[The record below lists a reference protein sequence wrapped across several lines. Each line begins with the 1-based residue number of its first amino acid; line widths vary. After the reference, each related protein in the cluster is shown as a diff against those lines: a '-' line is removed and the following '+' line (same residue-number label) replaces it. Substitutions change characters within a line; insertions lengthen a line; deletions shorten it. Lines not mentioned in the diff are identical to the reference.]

1 MKKLKKV
8 IGVLLIL
15 TTMTGCVK
23 YKNTMTINNDKSMV
37 FEGSYLISDKLLES
51 ADSTTFFTEENKK
64 ALEERG
70 VTVTDKKENGYT
82 GIAVSKKYDNIDKIS
97 NDTGKEVTISDY
109 FKEDFDDSVL
119 FKVEKGFLKNKY
131 TANFKYDSNV
141 GAGDG
146 GDTSTSQAL
155 TENDKKLAVTDDLTT
170 TTPSTGEDTT
180 TNTPST
186 GDNTTIPTTPKDNTT
201 TTPDNGTTDPTTPG
215 TTNPDD
221 SKIDPDLMGLAGEM
235 EFSYIVNLPEKA
247 LTNNATN
254 VSSDGKT
261 LTWSLMQSQMSNIEF
276 SFELKNMTNYYI
288 LYGGIAAA
296 VIIVIIIIITII
308 KKCKKGKEPVPAQNE
323 PIHADYD
330 PSIAQAVPNP
340 ALVNGNVTP
349 EMPMESAQ
357 APVVN
362 EQQVEAATV
371 AEPVQMQESMSTE
384 VQPQPTNDMMVN
396 GPIGNNNTEPQ
407 AHIIPEV
414 TEEPQVV
421 VQEKQPTFITPQT
434 APEEPV
440 VVNEPVQQEIQI
452 DRPQTVDMNQNQ

>member
-1 MKKLKKV
+1 MKNLKKV

-23 YKNTMTINNDKSMV
+23 YKNTMTINNDKSMI
-37 FEGSYLISDKLLES
+37 FEGSYLISDKLLETS
-51 ADSTTFFTEENKK
+51 DSTTFFSEENKK

-70 VTVTDKKENGYT
+70 VKVSEKKENNYT

-97 NDTGKEVTISDY
+97 NKNGKEVTISDY
-109 FKEDFDDSVL
+109 FKEDFDDSIL

-141 GAGDG
+141 GTGDG

-170 TTPSTGEDTT
+170 TTPSTGEEAT
-180 TNTPST
+180 TPST
-186 GDNTTIPTTPKDNTT
+186 GDDT
-201 TTPDNGTTDPTTPG
+201 TTPDDGTTTPTTP
-215 TTNPDD
+215 TTPDTTEPGD
-221 SKIDPDLMGLAGEM
+221 SGFDSDIMGLAGEM
-235 EFSYIVNLPEKA
+235 EFNYVVNLPEKA

-254 VSSDGKT
+254 VSNDGKT
-261 LTWSLMQSQMSNIEF
+261 LTWSLMQSQISNIEF

-288 LYGGIAAA
+288 LYGGITAA
-296 VIIVIIIIITII
+296 VIIVIIIIISLI
-308 KKCKKGKEPVPAQNE
+308 KKGKKEKEVVPAQNE

-340 ALVNGNVTP
+340 AIVNGNVTP
-349 EMPMESAQ
+349 EMQ
-357 APVVN
+357 AETVQTSVVSEQPV
-362 EQQVEAATV
+362 ETTTI
-371 AEPVQMQESMSTE
+371 AEPIQTQESTTAQTQQQE
-384 VQPQPTNDMMVN
+384 TNDMIAN

-414 TEEPQVV
+414 TEEPKVV
-421 VQEKQPTFITPQT
+421 IPEKQPTFITPET
-434 APEEPV
+434 APEEPIV
-440 VVNEPVQQEIQI
+440 VEEPIHQEIQI
-452 DRPQTVDMNQNQ
+452 DRPQTIDMNQNQ

>member
-1 MKKLKKV
+1 MKNLKKV

-23 YKNTMTINNDKSMV
+23 YKNTMTINNDKSMI
-37 FEGSYLISDKLLES
+37 FEGSYLISDKLLETS
-51 ADSTTFFTEENKK
+51 DSTTFFSEENKK

-70 VTVTDKKENGYT
+70 VKVSEKKENNYT

-97 NDTGKEVTISDY
+97 NKNGKEVTISDY
-109 FKEDFDDSVL
+109 FKEDFDDSIL

-141 GAGDG
+141 GTGDG

-170 TTPSTGEDTT
+170 TTPSTGEEAT
-180 TNTPST
+180 TPST
-186 GDNTTIPTTPKDNTT
+186 GDDT
-201 TTPDNGTTDPTTPG
+201 TTPDDGTTTPTTP
-215 TTNPDD
+215 TTPDTTEPGD
-221 SKIDPDLMGLAGEM
+221 SGFDSDIMGLAGEM
-235 EFSYIVNLPEKA
+235 EFNYVVNLPEKA

-254 VSSDGKT
+254 VSNDGKT
-261 LTWSLMQSQMSNIEF
+261 LTWSLMQSQISNIEF

-288 LYGGIAAA
+288 LYGAIAAA
-296 VIIVIIIIITII
+296 VIIVIIIVILLI
-308 KKCKKGKEPVPAQNE
+308 KKGKKGKEVVPAQNE

-340 ALVNGNVTP
+340 AIVNGNVIP
-349 EMPMESAQ
+349 EMPVETTQ
-357 APVVN
+357 ASVVN
-362 EQQVEAATV
+362 EQPVETTTIE
-371 AEPVQMQESMSTE
+371 EPIQTQESTTAQTQQQE
-384 VQPQPTNDMMVN
+384 TNDMIAN

-414 TEEPQVV
+414 TEEPKVV
-421 VQEKQPTFITPQT
+421 IPEKQPTFITPET
-434 APEEPV
+434 APEEPIV
-440 VVNEPVQQEIQI
+440 VEEPIDQEIQI
-452 DRPQTVDMNQNQ
+452 DRPQTIDMNQNQ

>member
-1 MKKLKKV
+1 MKNLKKV

-23 YKNTMTINNDKSMV
+23 YKNTMTINNDKSMI
-37 FEGSYLISDKLLES
+37 FEGSYLISDKLLETS
-51 ADSTTFFTEENKK
+51 DSTTFFSEENKK

-70 VTVTDKKENGYT
+70 VKVSEKKENNYT

-97 NDTGKEVTISDY
+97 NKNGKEVTISDY
-109 FKEDFDDSVL
+109 FKEDFDDSIL

-141 GAGDG
+141 GTGDG

-170 TTPSTGEDTT
+170 TTPSTGEEATT
-180 TNTPST
+180 
-186 GDNTTIPTTPKDNTT
+186 PTTP
-201 TTPDNGTTDPTTPG
+201 TTPDTTEPG
-215 TTNPDD
+215 D
-221 SKIDPDLMGLAGEM
+221 SGFDSDIMGLAGEM
-235 EFSYIVNLPEKA
+235 EFNYVVNLPEKA

-254 VSSDGKT
+254 VSNDGKT
-261 LTWSLMQSQMSNIEF
+261 LTWSLMQSQISNIEF

-296 VIIVIIIIITII
+296 LIIVIIIIISLI
-308 KKCKKGKEPVPAQNE
+308 KKGKKGKEVVPAQNE

-340 ALVNGNVTP
+340 AIVNGNVTP
-349 EMPMESAQ
+349 EMQ
-357 APVVN
+357 AETVQTSVVSEQPV
-362 EQQVEAATV
+362 ETTTI
-371 AEPVQMQESMSTE
+371 AEPIQTQESTTAQTQQQE
-384 VQPQPTNDMMVN
+384 TNDMIAN

-414 TEEPQVV
+414 TEEPKVV
-421 VQEKQPTFITPQT
+421 IPEKQPTFITPET
-434 APEEPV
+434 APEEPIV
-440 VVNEPVQQEIQI
+440 VEEPIHQEIQI
-452 DRPQTVDMNQNQ
+452 DRPQTIDMNQNQ

>member
-1 MKKLKKV
+1 MKNLKKV

-23 YKNTMTINNDKSMV
+23 YKNTMTINNDKSMI
-37 FEGSYLISDKLLES
+37 FEGSYLISDKLLETS
-51 ADSTTFFTEENKK
+51 DSTTFFSEENKK

-70 VTVTDKKENGYT
+70 VKVSEKKENNYT

-97 NDTGKEVTISDY
+97 NKNGKEVTISDY
-109 FKEDFDDSVL
+109 FKEDFDDSIL

-141 GAGDG
+141 GTGDG

-170 TTPSTGEDTT
+170 TTPNTGEEAT
-180 TNTPST
+180 TPST
-186 GDNTTIPTTPKDNTT
+186 GDDT
-201 TTPDNGTTDPTTPG
+201 TTPDDGTTTPTTP
-215 TTNPDD
+215 TTPDTTEPGD
-221 SKIDPDLMGLAGEM
+221 SGFDSDIMGLAGEM
-235 EFSYIVNLPEKA
+235 EFNYVVNLPEKA

-254 VSSDGKT
+254 VSNDGKT
-261 LTWSLMQSQMSNIEF
+261 LTWSLMQSQISNIEF

-288 LYGGIAAA
+288 LYGGITAA
-296 VIIVIIIIITII
+296 VIIVIIIIISLI
-308 KKCKKGKEPVPAQNE
+308 KKGKKGKEVVPAQNE

-340 ALVNGNVTP
+340 AIVNGNVTP
-349 EMPMESAQ
+349 EMQ
-357 APVVN
+357 AETVQTSVVSEQPV
-362 EQQVEAATV
+362 ETTTI
-371 AEPVQMQESMSTE
+371 AEPIQTQESTTAQTQQQE
-384 VQPQPTNDMMVN
+384 TNDMIAN

-414 TEEPQVV
+414 TEEPKVV
-421 VQEKQPTFITPQT
+421 IPEKQPTFITPET
-434 APEEPV
+434 APEEPIV
-440 VVNEPVQQEIQI
+440 VEEPIHQEIQI
-452 DRPQTVDMNQNQ
+452 DRPQTIDMNQNQ

>member
-1 MKKLKKV
+1 MKNLKKV

-23 YKNTMTINNDKSMV
+23 YKNTMTINNDKSMI
-37 FEGSYLISDKLLES
+37 FEGSYLISDKLLETS
-51 ADSTTFFTEENKK
+51 DSTTFFSEENKK

-70 VTVTDKKENGYT
+70 VKVSEKKENNYT

-97 NDTGKEVTISDY
+97 NENGKEVTISDY

-141 GAGDG
+141 GPGDS

-170 TTPSTGEDTT
+170 TTPSTGEEAT
-180 TNTPST
+180 TPST
-186 GDNTTIPTTPKDNTT
+186 GDDT
-201 TTPDNGTTDPTTPG
+201 TTPDDGTTTPTTPD
-215 TTNPDD
+215 TTEPGD
-221 SKIDPDLMGLAGEM
+221 SGFDSDIMGLAGEM
-235 EFSYIVNLPEKA
+235 EFNYVVNLPEKA

-254 VSSDGKT
+254 VSNDGKT
-261 LTWSLMQSQMSNIEF
+261 LTWSLMQSQISNIEF

-296 VIIVIIIIITII
+296 VIIVIIIIISLI
-308 KKCKKGKEPVPAQNE
+308 KKGKKGKEVVPAQNE

-340 ALVNGNVTP
+340 AIVNGNVTP
-349 EMPMESAQ
+349 EMPVETAQ
-357 APVVN
+357 TSVVN
-362 EQQVEAATV
+362 EQAAETTTI
-371 AEPVQMQESMSTE
+371 AQPIQTQESTTAQTQQQE
-384 VQPQPTNDMMVN
+384 TNDMIAN

-414 TEEPQVV
+414 TEEPKVV
-421 VQEKQPTFITPQT
+421 IPEKQPTFITPET
-434 APEEPV
+434 APEEPIV
-440 VVNEPVQQEIQI
+440 VEEPIHQEIQI
-452 DRPQTVDMNQNQ
+452 DRPQTIDMNQNQ

>member
-1 MKKLKKV
+1 MKNLKKV

-23 YKNTMTINNDKSMV
+23 YKNTMTINNDKSMI
-37 FEGSYLISDKLLES
+37 FEGSYLISDKLLETS
-51 ADSTTFFTEENKK
+51 DSTTFFSEENKK

-70 VTVTDKKENGYT
+70 VKVSEKKENNYT

-97 NDTGKEVTISDY
+97 NKNGKEVTISDY
-109 FKEDFDDSVL
+109 FKEDFDDSIL

-141 GAGDG
+141 GTGDG

-170 TTPSTGEDTT
+170 TTPSTGEEAT
-180 TNTPST
+180 TPST
-186 GDNTTIPTTPKDNTT
+186 GDDT
-201 TTPDNGTTDPTTPG
+201 TTPDDGTTTPTTP
-215 TTNPDD
+215 TTPDTTEPGD
-221 SKIDPDLMGLAGEM
+221 SGFDSDIMGLAGEM
-235 EFSYIVNLPEKA
+235 EFNYVVNLPEKA

-254 VSSDGKT
+254 VSNDGKT
-261 LTWSLMQSQMSNIEF
+261 LTWSLMQSQISNIEF

-296 VIIVIIIIITII
+296 VIIVIIIIISLI
-308 KKCKKGKEPVPAQNE
+308 KKGKKGKEVVPAQNE

-349 EMPMESAQ
+349 EMPVETTQ
-357 APVVN
+357 ASVVN
-362 EQQVEAATV
+362 EQPVETTTIAQPIQT
-371 AEPVQMQESMSTE
+371 QESTTAQTQQQE
-384 VQPQPTNDMMVN
+384 TNDMIAN

-414 TEEPQVV
+414 TEEPKVV
-421 VQEKQPTFITPQT
+421 IPEKQPTFITPET
-434 APEEPV
+434 APEEPIV
-440 VVNEPVQQEIQI
+440 VEEPIHQEIQI
-452 DRPQTVDMNQNQ
+452 DRPQTIDMNQNQ

>member
-1 MKKLKKV
+1 MKNLKKV

-23 YKNTMTINNDKSMV
+23 YKNTMTINNDKSMI
-37 FEGSYLISDKLLES
+37 FEGSYLISDKLLETS
-51 ADSTTFFTEENKK
+51 DSTTFFSEENKK

-70 VTVTDKKENGYT
+70 VKVSEKKENNYT

-97 NDTGKEVTISDY
+97 NENGKEVTISDY

-141 GAGDG
+141 GPGDS

-170 TTPSTGEDTT
+170 TTPSTGEEAT
-180 TNTPST
+180 TPST
-186 GDNTTIPTTPKDNTT
+186 GDDT
-201 TTPDNGTTDPTTPG
+201 TTPDDGTTTPTTP
-215 TTNPDD
+215 TTPDTTEPGD
-221 SKIDPDLMGLAGEM
+221 SGFDSDIMGLAGEM
-235 EFSYIVNLPEKA
+235 EFNYVVNLPEKA

-254 VSSDGKT
+254 VSNDGKS
-261 LTWSLMQSQMSNIEF
+261 LTWSLMQSQISNIEF

-296 VIIVIIIIITII
+296 VIIVIIIIISLI
-308 KKCKKGKEPVPAQNE
+308 KKGKKGKEVVPAQNE

-340 ALVNGNVTP
+340 AIVNGNVTP
-349 EMPMESAQ
+349 EMQVETAQ
-357 APVVN
+357 TSVVN
-362 EQQVEAATV
+362 EQAVETTTIAQPIQT
-371 AEPVQMQESMSTE
+371 QESTTAQTQQQE
-384 VQPQPTNDMMVN
+384 TNDMIAN

-414 TEEPQVV
+414 TEEPKVV
-421 VQEKQPTFITPQT
+421 IPEKQPTFITPET
-434 APEEPV
+434 APEEPIV
-440 VVNEPVQQEIQI
+440 VEEPIHQEIQI
-452 DRPQTVDMNQNQ
+452 DRPQTIDMNQNQ

>member
-1 MKKLKKV
+1 MKNLKKV

-23 YKNTMTINNDKSMV
+23 YKNTMTINNDKSMI
-37 FEGSYLISDKLLES
+37 FEGSYLISDKLLETS
-51 ADSTTFFTEENKK
+51 DSTTFFSEENKK

-70 VTVTDKKENGYT
+70 VKVSEKKENNYT

-97 NDTGKEVTISDY
+97 NENGKEVTISDY

-141 GAGDG
+141 GPGDS

-170 TTPSTGEDTT
+170 TTPSTGEEAT
-180 TNTPST
+180 TPST
-186 GDNTTIPTTPKDNTT
+186 GDDT
-201 TTPDNGTTDPTTPG
+201 TTPDDGTTTPTTP
-215 TTNPDD
+215 TTPDTTEPGD
-221 SKIDPDLMGLAGEM
+221 SGFDSDIMGLAGEM
-235 EFSYIVNLPEKA
+235 EFNYVVNLPEKA

-254 VSSDGKT
+254 VSNDGKT
-261 LTWSLMQSQMSNIEF
+261 LTWSLMQSQISNIEF

-296 VIIVIIIIITII
+296 LIIVIIIIISLI
-308 KKCKKGKEPVPAQNE
+308 KKGKKGKEVVPAQNE

-340 ALVNGNVTP
+340 AIVNGNVTP
-349 EMPMESAQ
+349 EMQVETAQ
-357 APVVN
+357 TSVVN
-362 EQQVEAATV
+362 EQAVETTTIAQPIQT
-371 AEPVQMQESMSTE
+371 QESTTAQTQQQE
-384 VQPQPTNDMMVN
+384 TNDMIAN

-414 TEEPQVV
+414 TEEPKVV
-421 VQEKQPTFITPQT
+421 IPEKQPTFITPET
-434 APEEPV
+434 APEEPIV
-440 VVNEPVQQEIQI
+440 VEEPIHQEIQI
-452 DRPQTVDMNQNQ
+452 DRPQTIDMNQNQ

>member
-1 MKKLKKV
+1 MKNLKKV

-23 YKNTMTINNDKSMV
+23 YKNTMTINNDKSMI
-37 FEGSYLISDKLLES
+37 FEGSYLISDKLLETS
-51 ADSTTFFTEENKK
+51 DSTTFFSEENKK

-70 VTVTDKKENGYT
+70 VKVSEKKENNYT

-97 NDTGKEVTISDY
+97 NENGKEVTISDY

-141 GAGDG
+141 GPGDS

-170 TTPSTGEDTT
+170 TTPSSGEEATI
-180 TNTPST
+180 PST
-186 GDNTTIPTTPKDNTT
+186 GDDT
-201 TTPDNGTTDPTTPG
+201 TTPDDGTTTPTTP
-215 TTNPDD
+215 TTPDTTEPGD
-221 SKIDPDLMGLAGEM
+221 SGFDSDIMGLAGEM
-235 EFSYIVNLPEKA
+235 EFNYVVNLPEKA

-254 VSSDGKT
+254 VSNDGKT
-261 LTWSLMQSQMSNIEF
+261 LTWSLMKSQISNIEF

-296 VIIVIIIIITII
+296 VIIVIIIIISLI
-308 KKCKKGKEPVPAQNE
+308 KKGKKGKEVVPAQNE

-340 ALVNGNVTP
+340 AIVNGNVTP
-349 EMPMESAQ
+349 EMQVETAQ
-357 APVVN
+357 TSVVN
-362 EQQVEAATV
+362 EQAVETTTIAQPIQT
-371 AEPVQMQESMSTE
+371 QESTTAQTQQQE
-384 VQPQPTNDMMVN
+384 TNDMIAN

-414 TEEPQVV
+414 TEEPKVV
-421 VQEKQPTFITPQT
+421 IPEKQPTFITPET
-434 APEEPV
+434 APEEPIV
-440 VVNEPVQQEIQI
+440 VEEPIHQEIQI
-452 DRPQTVDMNQNQ
+452 DRPQTIDMNQNQ

>member
-1 MKKLKKV
+1 MKNLKKV

-23 YKNTMTINNDKSMV
+23 YKNTMTINNDKSMI
-37 FEGSYLISDKLLES
+37 FEGSYLISDKLLETS
-51 ADSTTFFTEENKK
+51 DSTTFFSEENKK

-70 VTVTDKKENGYT
+70 VKVSEKKENNYT

-97 NDTGKEVTISDY
+97 NKNGKEVTISDY
-109 FKEDFDDSVL
+109 FKEDFDDSIL

-141 GAGDG
+141 GTGDG

-170 TTPSTGEDTT
+170 TTPSTGEEAT
-180 TNTPST
+180 TPST
-186 GDNTTIPTTPKDNTT
+186 GDDT
-201 TTPDNGTTDPTTPG
+201 TTPDDGTTTPTTP
-215 TTNPDD
+215 TTPDTTEPGD
-221 SKIDPDLMGLAGEM
+221 SGFDSDIMGLAGEM
-235 EFSYIVNLPEKA
+235 EFNYVVNLPEKA

-254 VSSDGKT
+254 VSNDGKT
-261 LTWSLMQSQMSNIEF
+261 LTWSLMQSQISNIEF

-296 VIIVIIIIITII
+296 LIIVIIIIISLI
-308 KKCKKGKEPVPAQNE
+308 KKGKKGKEVVPAQNE

-340 ALVNGNVTP
+340 AIVNGNVTP
-349 EMPMESAQ
+349 EMQ
-357 APVVN
+357 AETVQTSVVSEQPV
-362 EQQVEAATV
+362 ETTTI
-371 AEPVQMQESMSTE
+371 AEPIQTQESTTAQTQQQE
-384 VQPQPTNDMMVN
+384 TNDMIAN

-414 TEEPQVV
+414 TEEPKVV
-421 VQEKQPTFITPQT
+421 IPEKQPTFITPET
-434 APEEPV
+434 APEEPIV
-440 VVNEPVQQEIQI
+440 VEEPIHQEIQI
-452 DRPQTVDMNQNQ
+452 DRPQTIDMNQNQ

>member
-1 MKKLKKV
+1 MKNLKKV

-23 YKNTMTINNDKSMV
+23 YKNTMTINNDKSMI
-37 FEGSYLISDKLLES
+37 FEGSYLISDKLLETS
-51 ADSTTFFTEENKK
+51 DSTTFFSEENKK

-70 VTVTDKKENGYT
+70 VKVSEKKENNYT

-97 NDTGKEVTISDY
+97 NKNGKEVTISDY

-141 GAGDG
+141 GTGDG

-170 TTPSTGEDTT
+170 TTPNTGEEAT
-180 TNTPST
+180 TPST
-186 GDNTTIPTTPKDNTT
+186 GDET
-201 TTPDNGTTDPTTPG
+201 TTPDDGTTTPTTP
-215 TTNPDD
+215 TTPDTTEPGD
-221 SKIDPDLMGLAGEM
+221 SGFDSDIMGLAGEM
-235 EFSYIVNLPEKA
+235 EFNYVVNLPEKA

-254 VSSDGKT
+254 VSNDGKT
-261 LTWSLMQSQMSNIEF
+261 LTWSLMQSQISNIEF

-288 LYGGIAAA
+288 LYGGITAA
-296 VIIVIIIIITII
+296 VIIVIIIIISLI
-308 KKCKKGKEPVPAQNE
+308 KKGKKGKEVVPAQNE

-340 ALVNGNVTP
+340 AIVNGNVTP
-349 EMPMESAQ
+349 EMQ
-357 APVVN
+357 AETVQTSVVSEQPV
-362 EQQVEAATV
+362 ETTTI
-371 AEPVQMQESMSTE
+371 AEPIQTQESTTAQTQQQE
-384 VQPQPTNDMMVN
+384 TNDMIAN

-414 TEEPQVV
+414 TEEPKVV
-421 VQEKQPTFITPQT
+421 IPEKQPTFITPET
-434 APEEPV
+434 APEEPIV
-440 VVNEPVQQEIQI
+440 VEEPIHQEIQI
-452 DRPQTVDMNQNQ
+452 DRPQTIDMNQNQ

>member
-1 MKKLKKV
+1 MKNLKKV

-23 YKNTMTINNDKSMV
+23 YKNTMTINNDKSMI
-37 FEGSYLISDKLLES
+37 FEGSYLISDKLLETS
-51 ADSTTFFTEENKK
+51 DSTTFFSEENKK

-70 VTVTDKKENGYT
+70 VKVSEKKENNYT

-97 NDTGKEVTISDY
+97 NENGKEVTISDY

-141 GAGDG
+141 GPGDS

-170 TTPSTGEDTT
+170 TTPSTGEEAT
-180 TNTPST
+180 TPST
-186 GDNTTIPTTPKDNTT
+186 GDDT
-201 TTPDNGTTDPTTPG
+201 TTPDDGTTTPTTP
-215 TTNPDD
+215 TTPDTTEPGD
-221 SKIDPDLMGLAGEM
+221 SGFDSDIMGLAGEM
-235 EFSYIVNLPEKA
+235 EFNYVVNLPEKA

-254 VSSDGKT
+254 VSNDGKT
-261 LTWSLMQSQMSNIEF
+261 LTWSLMQSQISNIEF

-296 VIIVIIIIITII
+296 VIIVIIIIISLI
-308 KKCKKGKEPVPAQNE
+308 KKGKKGKEVVPAQNE

-340 ALVNGNVTP
+340 AIVNGNVTP
-349 EMPMESAQ
+349 EMPVETAQ
-357 APVVN
+357 TSVVN
-362 EQQVEAATV
+362 EQAAETTTI
-371 AEPVQMQESMSTE
+371 AQPIQTQESTTAQTQQQE
-384 VQPQPTNDMMVN
+384 TNDMIAN

-414 TEEPQVV
+414 TEEPKVV
-421 VQEKQPTFITPQT
+421 IPEKQPTFITPET
-434 APEEPV
+434 APEEPIV
-440 VVNEPVQQEIQI
+440 VEEPIHQEIQI
-452 DRPQTVDMNQNQ
+452 DRPQTIDMNQNQ

>member
-1 MKKLKKV
+1 MKNLKKV

-23 YKNTMTINNDKSMV
+23 YKNTMTINNDKSMI
-37 FEGSYLISDKLLES
+37 FEGSYLISDKLLETS
-51 ADSTTFFTEENKK
+51 DSTTFFSEENKK

-70 VTVTDKKENGYT
+70 VKVSEKKENNYT

-97 NDTGKEVTISDY
+97 NENGKEVTISDY

-141 GAGDG
+141 GTGDG

-170 TTPSTGEDTT
+170 TTPSTGEEAT
-180 TNTPST
+180 TPST
-186 GDNTTIPTTPKDNTT
+186 GDDT
-201 TTPDNGTTDPTTPG
+201 TTPDDGTTTPTTP
-215 TTNPDD
+215 TTPDTTEPGD
-221 SKIDPDLMGLAGEM
+221 SGFDSDIMGLAGEM
-235 EFSYIVNLPEKA
+235 EFNYVVNLPEKA

-254 VSSDGKT
+254 VSNDGKT
-261 LTWSLMQSQMSNIEF
+261 LTWSLMQSQISNIEF

-288 LYGGIAAA
+288 LYGGITAA
-296 VIIVIIIIITII
+296 VIIVIIIIISLI
-308 KKCKKGKEPVPAQNE
+308 KKGKKGKEVVPAQNE

-340 ALVNGNVTP
+340 AIVNGNVTP
-349 EMPMESAQ
+349 EMQ
-357 APVVN
+357 AETVQTSVVSEQPV
-362 EQQVEAATV
+362 ETTTI
-371 AEPVQMQESMSTE
+371 AEPIQTQESTTAQTQQQE
-384 VQPQPTNDMMVN
+384 TNDMIAN

-414 TEEPQVV
+414 TEEPKVV
-421 VQEKQPTFITPQT
+421 IPEKQPTFITPET
-434 APEEPV
+434 APEEPIV
-440 VVNEPVQQEIQI
+440 VEEPIHQEIQI
-452 DRPQTVDMNQNQ
+452 DRPQTIDMNQNQ

>member
-1 MKKLKKV
+1 MKNLKKV

-23 YKNTMTINNDKSMV
+23 YKNTMTINNDKSMI
-37 FEGSYLISDKLLES
+37 FEGSYLISDKLLETS
-51 ADSTTFFTEENKK
+51 DSTTFFSEENKK

-70 VTVTDKKENGYT
+70 VKVSEKKENNYT

-97 NDTGKEVTISDY
+97 NENGKEVTISDY

-141 GAGDG
+141 GPGDS

-170 TTPSTGEDTT
+170 TTPSTGEEAT
-180 TNTPST
+180 TPST
-186 GDNTTIPTTPKDNTT
+186 GDDT
-201 TTPDNGTTDPTTPG
+201 TTPDDGTTTPTTP
-215 TTNPDD
+215 TTPDTTEPGD
-221 SKIDPDLMGLAGEM
+221 SGFDSDIMGLAGEM
-235 EFSYIVNLPEKA
+235 EFNYVVNLPEKT

-254 VSSDGKT
+254 VSNDGKT
-261 LTWSLMQSQMSNIEF
+261 LTWSLMQSQISNIEF

-296 VIIVIIIIITII
+296 VIIVIIIIISLI
-308 KKCKKGKEPVPAQNE
+308 KKGKKGKEVVPAQNE

-340 ALVNGNVTP
+340 AIVNGNVTP
-349 EMPMESAQ
+349 EMQVETAQ
-357 APVVN
+357 TSVVN
-362 EQQVEAATV
+362 EQAVETTTIAQPIQT
-371 AEPVQMQESMSTE
+371 QESTTAQTQQQE
-384 VQPQPTNDMMVN
+384 TNDMIAN

-414 TEEPQVV
+414 TEEPKVV
-421 VQEKQPTFITPQT
+421 IPEKQPTFITPET
-434 APEEPV
+434 APEEPIV
-440 VVNEPVQQEIQI
+440 VEEPIHQEIQI
-452 DRPQTVDMNQNQ
+452 DRPQTIDMNQNQ

>member
-1 MKKLKKV
+1 MKNLKKV

-23 YKNTMTINNDKSMV
+23 YKNTMTINNDKSMI
-37 FEGSYLISDKLLES
+37 FEGSYLISDKLLETS
-51 ADSTTFFTEENKK
+51 DSTTFFSEENKK

-70 VTVTDKKENGYT
+70 VKVSEKKENNYT

-97 NDTGKEVTISDY
+97 NENGKEVTISDY

-141 GAGDG
+141 GTGDG

-170 TTPSTGEDTT
+170 TTPSTGEEAT
-180 TNTPST
+180 TPST
-186 GDNTTIPTTPKDNTT
+186 GDDT
-201 TTPDNGTTDPTTPG
+201 TTPDDGTTTPTTPEATEPG
-215 TTNPDD
+215 D
-221 SKIDPDLMGLAGEM
+221 SGFDSDIMGLAGEM
-235 EFSYIVNLPEKA
+235 EFNYVVNLPEKA

-254 VSSDGKT
+254 VSNNGKT
-261 LTWSLMQSQMSNIEF
+261 LTWSLMQSQISNIEF

-296 VIIVIIIIITII
+296 VIIVIIIIILLV
-308 KKCKKGKEPVPAQNE
+308 KKGKKGKEVVPAQNE

-340 ALVNGNVTP
+340 AIVNGNVTP
-349 EMPMESAQ
+349 EMPVETAQ
-357 APVVN
+357 TSVVN
-362 EQQVEAATV
+362 EQAVETTTI
-371 AEPVQMQESMSTE
+371 AEPIQTQESTTAQTQQQE
-384 VQPQPTNDMMVN
+384 TNDMIAN

-414 TEEPQVV
+414 TEEPKVV
-421 VQEKQPTFITPQT
+421 IPEKQPTFITPET
-434 APEEPV
+434 APEEPIV
-440 VVNEPVQQEIQI
+440 VEEPIHQEIQI
-452 DRPQTVDMNQNQ
+452 DRPQTIDMNQNQ

>member
-1 MKKLKKV
+1 MKNLKKV

-23 YKNTMTINNDKSMV
+23 YKNTMTINNDKSMI
-37 FEGSYLISDKLLES
+37 FEGSYLISDKLLETS
-51 ADSTTFFTEENKK
+51 DSTTFFSEENKK

-70 VTVTDKKENGYT
+70 VKVSEKKENNYT
-82 GIAVSKKYDNIDKIS
+82 GISVSKKYDNIDKIS
-97 NDTGKEVTISDY
+97 NDTGKDVTISDY

-141 GAGDG
+141 GPGDS

-170 TTPSTGEDTT
+170 TTPSTGEEAT
-180 TNTPST
+180 TPST
-186 GDNTTIPTTPKDNTT
+186 GDDT
-201 TTPDNGTTDPTTPG
+201 TTPDDGTTTPTTP
-215 TTNPDD
+215 TTPDTTEPGD
-221 SKIDPDLMGLAGEM
+221 SGFDSDIMGLAGEM
-235 EFSYIVNLPEKA
+235 EFNYVVNLPEKA

-254 VSSDGKT
+254 VSNDGKT
-261 LTWSLMQSQMSNIEF
+261 LTWSLMQSQISNIEF

-288 LYGGIAAA
+288 LYGGITAA
-296 VIIVIIIIITII
+296 VIIVIIIIISLI
-308 KKCKKGKEPVPAQNE
+308 KKGKKGKEVVPAQNE

-340 ALVNGNVTP
+340 AIVNGNVTP
-349 EMPMESAQ
+349 EMQVETAQ
-357 APVVN
+357 TSVVN
-362 EQQVEAATV
+362 EQAVETTTIAQPIQT
-371 AEPVQMQESMSTE
+371 QESTTAQTQQQE
-384 VQPQPTNDMMVN
+384 TNDMIAN

-414 TEEPQVV
+414 TEEPKVV
-421 VQEKQPTFITPQT
+421 IPEKQPTFITPET
-434 APEEPV
+434 APEEPIV
-440 VVNEPVQQEIQI
+440 VEEPIHQEIQI
-452 DRPQTVDMNQNQ
+452 DRPQTIDMNQNQ

>member
-1 MKKLKKV
+1 MKNLKKV

-23 YKNTMTINNDKSMV
+23 YKNTMTINNDKSMI
-37 FEGSYLISDKLLES
+37 FEGSYLISDKLLETS
-51 ADSTTFFTEENKK
+51 DSTTFFSEENKK

-70 VTVTDKKENGYT
+70 VKVSEKKENNYT

-97 NDTGKEVTISDY
+97 NKNGKEVTISDY
-109 FKEDFDDSVL
+109 FKEDFDDSIL

-141 GAGDG
+141 GTGDG

-170 TTPSTGEDTT
+170 TTPGTGEEST
-180 TNTPST
+180 TPST
-186 GDNTTIPTTPKDNTT
+186 GDDT
-201 TTPDNGTTDPTTPG
+201 TTPDDGTTTPTTP
-215 TTNPDD
+215 TTPDTTEPGD
-221 SKIDPDLMGLAGEM
+221 SGFDSDIMGLAGEM
-235 EFSYIVNLPEKA
+235 EFNYVVNLPEKA

-254 VSSDGKT
+254 VSNDGKT
-261 LTWSLMQSQMSNIEF
+261 LTWSLMQSQISNIEF

-288 LYGGIAAA
+288 LYGGITAA
-296 VIIVIIIIITII
+296 VIIVIIIIISLI
-308 KKCKKGKEPVPAQNE
+308 KKGKKGKEVVPAQNE

-340 ALVNGNVTP
+340 AIVNGNVTP
-349 EMPMESAQ
+349 EMPVETAQ
-357 APVVN
+357 ASVVN
-362 EQQVEAATV
+362 EQPVETTTIAQPIQT
-371 AEPVQMQESMSTE
+371 QESTTAQTQQQE
-384 VQPQPTNDMMVN
+384 TNDMIAN

-414 TEEPQVV
+414 TEEPKVV
-421 VQEKQPTFITPQT
+421 IPEKQPTFITPET
-434 APEEPV
+434 APEEPIV
-440 VVNEPVQQEIQI
+440 VEEPVHQEIQI
-452 DRPQTVDMNQNQ
+452 DRPQTIDMNQNQ